1 MKQFLLATVTA
12 LAALSLAACVGKE
25 PYWIGKGKGVPPA
38 PPPVVTK
45 G

>member
-1 MKQFLLATVTA
+1 MKKVLLAAVTA
-12 LAALSLAACVGKE
+12 LAALSLAACVGKS
-25 PYWIGKGKGVPPA
+25 PVLIGKGKGVPPA

>member
-1 MKQFLLATVTA
+1 MKILKLVVVMALLGG
-12 LAALSLAACVGKE
+12 SLAACVGKQ
-25 PYWIGKGKGVPPA
+25 PLLIGKGKGVPPA